1 MSSVVRVVIAD
12 DHSLHTMGLR
22 VVLEEDPEV
31 RVVGLATSGADAIR
45 LASEQQPD
53 VVVLDVKM
61 PNMSGTEAARQI
73 KELFPGVQVMALSGF
88 DDDESVLGMLKAGA
102 TGYVLKDAPFSEIS
116 EAVRRVGRG
125 EPYFSSGVVRCAFS
139 RFLVNRNETTLGA
152 AGRLGLTARERE
164 VLDLLCQ
171 GLGNQEIAGL
181 LVISRRT
188 VENHIRSLFHKL
200 GVRTR
205 SQAILHAMK
214 LGLVRPADRMA
225 G

>member
-1 MSSVVRVVIAD
+1 MVRVVIAD

-31 RVVGLATSGADAIR
+31 RVVGLATSGVEAIR
-45 LASEQQPD
+45 LTSEQHPD
-53 VVVLDVKM
+53 VVVLDVRM
-61 PNMSGTEAARQI
+61 PQMSGTEAARQI
-73 KELFPGVQVMALSGF
+73 KERLPAVNILALSGF

-102 TGYVLKDAPFSEIS
+102 SGYVLKDAPFSEIS

-139 RFLVNRNETTLGA
+139 RFLVGRAESPQTA
-152 AGRLGLTARERE
+152 ASRIGLTARERE

-171 GLGNQEIAGL
+171 GLGNQEIAEG

-188 VENHIRSLFHKL
+188 VENHVRSLFHKL
-200 GVRTR
+200 AVRTR
-205 SQAILHAMK
+205 SQAILQAMK
-214 LGLVRPADRMA
+214 LGLVKGTDRMA

>member
-1 MSSVVRVVIAD
+1 MGNVVRVVIAD
-12 DHSLHTMGLR
+12 DHSLHTMGLKA
-22 VVLEEDPEV
+22 VLEEDPEL
-31 RVVGLATSGADAIR
+31 RVVGLATSGSDAIR
-45 LASEQQPD
+45 LASEQRPD

-73 KELFPGVQVMALSGF
+73 REQLPEVRILALSGF

-102 TGYVLKDAPFSEIS
+102 TGYVLKDAPFSEIT
-116 EAVRRVGRG
+116 EAVRRVGHG

-139 RFLVNRNETTLGA
+139 RFLVSRSESPQGA
-152 AGRLGLTARERE
+152 ANRLGLTTRERE

-171 GLGNQEIAGL
+171 GLGNQEIAGS

-188 VENHIRSLFHKL
+188 VENHVRSLFHKL

-205 SQAILHAMK
+205 SQAILQAMK
-214 LGLVRPADRMA
+214 MGLVKTTDRMA